1 LTVFAFADM
10 VGSMTPDLLSE
21 IELFLVETGMG
32 PSYFG
37 KVAAR
42 NSELIGRLR
51 RGRRVWPE
59 TELQVREFIR
69 DYRAASEAAE

>member
-1 LTVFAFADM
+1 M
-10 VGSMTPDLLSE
+10 GSMTPDLLSE
-21 IELFLVETGMG
+21 IELFLAKTGMG

-37 KVAAR
+37 RLAAG

-69 DYRAASEAAE
+69 GYRAASEAAE